1 VSSTTDEL
9 RALETDAL
17 VAELES
23 AHREL
28 FNLRF
33 QASTN
38 RLGDISEVKKA
49 RRQIARIKTLIRE
62 DEIKNEKSER

>member
-1 VSSTTDEL
+1 MSSKTDEL
-9 RALETDAL
+9 RALEAEAL
-17 VAELES
+17 AAELES

-38 RLGDISEVKKA
+38 QLGDISEVKKA
-49 RRQIARIKTLIRE
+49 KRQIARIKTLISE
-62 DEIKNEKSER
+62 YEIKNEKSER

>member
-1 VSSTTDEL
+1 MSSTTDEL
-9 RALETDAL
+9 RVLEVDAL
-17 VAELES
+17 LAELES

-33 QASTN
+33 QISTN
-38 RLGDISEVKKA
+38 QLGDISEIKKA

-62 DEIKNEKSER
+62 DEIKKEKSEG

>member
-1 VSSTTDEL
+1 MSTKTDEL

-17 VAELES
+17 VVELES

-38 RLGDISEVKKA
+38 QLADMSEVKKA

-62 DEIKNEKSER
+62 YEIKNDKSEV

>member
-9 RALETDAL
+9 RVLEVDAL
-17 VAELES
+17 LAELES

-33 QASTN
+33 QISTN
-38 RLGDISEVKKA
+38 QLGDISEIKKA

-62 DEIKNEKSER
+62 DEIKKEKSEG

>member
-1 VSSTTDEL
+1 MSTKTDEL

-17 VAELES
+17 AVELES

-38 RLGDISEVKKA
+38 QLTDMSEVKKA

-62 DEIKNEKSER
+62 YEIKNDKSEV

>member
-1 VSSTTDEL
+1 MSSQTDEL
-9 RALETDAL
+9 RALEAEAL
-17 VAELES
+17 AAELES

-38 RLGDISEVKKA
+38 QLGDISGVKK
-49 RRQIARIKTLIRE
+49 QDVK
-62 DEIKNEKSER
+62 